1 MEYGRSTRSRD
12 FRAVLPFTRKYT
24 KTKFEGV
31 FFRQSAKRDL
41 RTGLR
46 PTEIFKLRGQDV
58 DGNAC
63 GLYIIQKGGKRV
75 FVRLPED
82 MIRML
87 QAYTRKPAEPIFQQ
101 PRKKTAF
108 EKHPSV
114 SRPPSESS
122 IWLRKTATVCTPS
135 PCTP

>member
-1 MEYGRSTRSRD
+1 MDSPLGRLTDLPMEQEKLNGLLLEMNTGQPLYVEVSDYCGRD
-12 FRAVLPFTRKYT
+12 YLA
-24 KTKFEGV
+24 EH
-31 FFRQSAKRDL
+31 
-41 RTGLR
+41 
-46 PTEIFKLRGQDV
+46 
-58 DGNAC
+58 
-63 GLYIIQKGGKRV
+63 
-75 FVRLPED
+75 LPED
-82 MIRML
+82 MIRIL

>member
-1 MEYGRSTRSRD
+1 MD
-12 FRAVLPFTRKYT
+12 
-24 KTKFEGV
+24 
-31 FFRQSAKRDL
+31 DL
-41 RTGLR
+41 SDRLRRIESVSNLR
-46 PTEIFKLRGQDV
+46 PYGVQQEQ
-58 DGNAC
+58 
-63 GLYIIQKGGKRV
+63 
-75 FVRLPED
+75 PED

-87 QAYTRKPAEPIFQQ
+87 QAYTRKPAEPTFQQ